1 VSENRFFQYFC
12 ALVGAATLVCGT
24 HLFLLATSDW
34 DAPTLNI
41 EPPPAAAISIELS
54 SGSAPAGPVA
64 KLDVTPAPVAERPA
78 PQSDAPQFTAS
89 REEHPQIVAEGHI
102 GDRPALASASAT
114 TSVEPATK
122 DELPQPAVESQQPKA
137 ASEDI
142 EKPTPTPIMAAESK
156 PEQPSPQVP
165 LPKRAS
171 RAAKEKPASKP
182 AAKPEQREQQ
192 TAQAAPR
199 WKPMGLAPADT
210 PSISLTQG
218 QPKRLDAGGYS
229 SKIWS
234 ALARK
239 KPNAGERGSTTV
251 TFAVGPAGA
260 LRFVRVS
267 QSSGKAWLDQLALA
281 TVRNAA
287 PLPPPPVLRDG
298 TAAYTIRIDF
308 H

>member
-1 VSENRFFQYFC
+1 M
-12 ALVGAATLVCGT
+12 GAATLVSGT

-41 EPPPAAAISIELS
+41 EPPPATATISIELS
-54 SGSAPAGPVA
+54 SGGAPAGPVVG
-64 KLDVTPAPVAERPA
+64 LDVTPAPVAERSA
-78 PQSDAPQFTAS
+78 PQSDAPQFIAS
-89 REEHPQIVAEGHI
+89 TEEHAQIVVEGYI
-102 GDRPALASASAT
+102 GDRPPLASASAT

-122 DELPQPAVESQQPKA
+122 DKSLQAAATVEPQQPNA
-137 ASEDI
+137 ASGDV

-165 LPKRAS
+165 LPQRAP
-171 RAAKEKPASKP
+171 RVAKEKPASKA
-182 AAKPEQREQQ
+182 AAKREQPEQP
-192 TAQAAPR
+192 TAQATQR
-199 WKPMGLAPADT
+199 WKPMGLAPADK
-210 PSISLTQG
+210 PSLSLTQG
-218 QPKRLDAGGYS
+218 QPQRPDAGEYS
-229 SKIWS
+229 AKIWS

-251 TFAVGPAGA
+251 TFAIGPAGA

-267 QSSGKAWLDQLALA
+267 QSSGNARLDQLALA

-287 PLPPPPVLRDG
+287 PFPPPPVLRD